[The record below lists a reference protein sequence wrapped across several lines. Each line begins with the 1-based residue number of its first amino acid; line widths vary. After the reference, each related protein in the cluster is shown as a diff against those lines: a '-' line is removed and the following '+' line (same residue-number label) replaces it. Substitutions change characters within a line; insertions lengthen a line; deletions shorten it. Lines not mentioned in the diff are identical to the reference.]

1 MKTKVSALILF
12 VLSGAVHATAMQ
24 ELNLQ
29 RKNLGLPPL
38 REDPRL
44 TAHAQRRAEYQATH
58 RLSLYNGYS
67 PSQVH
72 RGDSGISGGP
82 IVEGCGAMPRNT
94 PQDCWCT
101 CAMRVLGDPM
111 VGAGVA
117 WGSDGVRYMCLI
129 VRARDIRTGGLR
141 KPMIA
146 TAHLTPD
153 APRMP
158 RRSEPVVIASTPV
171 NSKFGDW

>member
-1 MKTKVSALILF
+1 MRTILILMLCS
-12 VLSGAVHATAMQ
+12 VAHASGMQ

-38 REDPRL
+38 REDPAL
-44 TAHAQRRAEYQATH
+44 TAHAQKRAEYQAAH
-58 RLSLYNGYS
+58 HLSLYNGYS
-67 PSQVH
+67 AREVH
-72 RGDSGISGGP
+72 RGNFKPAGERY
-82 IVEGCGAMPRNT
+82 IVEGSGAMPRNT

-101 CAMRVLGDPM
+101 CAMRVLGNPL

-129 VRARDIRTGGLR
+129 VRTRRIREGGLR

-146 TAHLTPD
+146 TAHLTPN
-153 APRMP
+153 APVIP
-158 RRSEPVVIASTPV
+158 RFG
-171 NSKFGDW
+171 SKRR